1 MERQKIRSITRTLL
15 AMIILMAVILFLI
28 YLVTS
33 VFHFIPDTFTKY
45 VNAIFIAIISYAII
59 RIVLTFL
66 NRYLHRFMDDRKVH
80 PIMFLVNIFAY
91 FILGVIVLG
100 SLGVDVTSLIL
111 GGSLVSVVLGLAA
124 STVLA
129 NQFAGILF
137 VVVRPFK
144 IGDLVTM
151 NMWQYGGAFPTI
163 FPKYFSVDR
172 IEATAYTGQV
182 VDITINYTVLDMP
195 SGDRVKIPNGVLVS
209 GAIIIRKPG
218 IVVKARYEIPKFIEF
233 ESVKPLIEEEI
244 KSIGDFMGNLSITV
258 DETTLN
264 TYILMIT
271 AKFNVMDP
279 DVKRGEM
286 FLRLMKLIEPMK
298 SRN

>member
-1 MERQKIRSITRTLL
+1 MERQKIRSITRTLV
-15 AMIILMAVILFLI
+15 AMIVLMAVILFMI
-28 YLVTS
+28 YLVSS
-33 VFHFIPDTFTKY
+33 VFHFIPDTFTRY

-66 NRYLHRFMDDRKVH
+66 NRYLHRFMEERKAH

-91 FILGVIVLG
+91 FILGVIILG

-111 GGSLVSVVLGLAA
+111 GGSLISVVLGLAA

-137 VVVRPFK
+137 VVVRPFS
-144 IGDLVTM
+144 IGDMVTM

-163 FPKYFSVDR
+163 FPKYFSMDR

-182 VDITINYTVLDMP
+182 VDITINYTVLDLAT
-195 SGDRVKIPNGVLVS
+195 GERVKIPNGILVS

-218 IVVKARYEIPKFIEF
+218 IVVKARYEVPKFIDF
-233 ESVKPLIEEEI
+233 EVVKPLIEEEI
-244 KSIGDFMGNLSITV
+244 KSINDFMGILSITV

-271 AKFNVMDP
+271 AKFNVIDP
-279 DVKRGEM
+279 DVKRGEI
-286 FLRLMKLIEPMK
+286 FLRIMKLIEPMK

>member
-1 MERQKIRSITRTLL
+1 MERQKIRSIARTLV
-15 AMIILMAVILFLI
+15 AMFILMAVILFMI
-28 YLVTS
+28 FLVTS
-33 VFHFIPDTFTKY
+33 VFHVIPNTFVRY

-100 SLGVDVTSLIL
+100 SLGVNVTSLIL
-111 GGSLVSVVLGLAA
+111 GGSLVSIVLGLAA

-137 VVVRPFK
+137 VVVRPFS
-144 IGDLVTM
+144 IGDMVTM

-172 IEATAYTGQV
+172 IEATAYSGRV
-182 VDITINYTVLDMP
+182 VDITINYTVLDLT
-195 SGDRVKIPNGVLVS
+195 SGDRVKIPNGILVT

-233 ESVKPLIEEEI
+233 EKVKPVIEEEV
-244 KSIGDFMGNLSITV
+244 KSMDDYMGNLSVTV

-264 TYILMIT
+264 TYILMIV

-279 DVKRGEM
+279 DPKRGEM
-286 FLRLMKLIEPMK
+286 FQRLMKLIEPMK

>member
-1 MERQKIRSITRTLL
+1 MERQKIRSITRTLV
-15 AMIILMAVILFLI
+15 AMIVLMAVILFMI

-66 NRYLHRFMDDRKVH
+66 NRYLHRFMDDRKAH
-80 PIMFLVNIFAY
+80 PVMFLVNIFAY
-91 FILGVIVLG
+91 FILGVIILG

-137 VVVRPFK
+137 VVVRPFS
-144 IGDLVTM
+144 IGDMVTM

-182 VDITINYTVLDMP
+182 VDITINYTVLDMA
-195 SGDRVKIPNGVLVS
+195 SGDRVKIPNGILVS

-286 FLRLMKLIEPMK
+286 FLRLMRLIEPMK

>member
-1 MERQKIRSITRTLL
+1 MERQKIKSITRTLV
-15 AMIILMAVILFLI
+15 AMIVLMAVVLFMI
-28 YLVTS
+28 YLVSS

-66 NRYLHRFMDDRKVH
+66 NRYLHRFMDERKVH

-137 VVVRPFK
+137 VVVRPFN
-144 IGDLVTM
+144 IGDMVTM

-182 VDITINYTVLDMP
+182 VDITINYTVLDMA
-195 SGDRVKIPNGVLVS
+195 SGDRVKIPNGILVS

-218 IVVKARYEIPKFIEF
+218 IAVKARYEIPKFIEF
-233 ESVKPLIEEEI
+233 DSVKPLIEEEV
-244 KSIGDFMGNLSITV
+244 KSISDYMGNLSITV

-264 TYILMIT
+264 TYILMIV
-271 AKFNVMDP
+271 AKFNVMDA